1 MKIVVVSVRCRNRVI
16 RMSSGRI
23 TRQVPPLSARRRRPC
38 QGEAARKVAMRSS
51 RALRGSPGRGAHG
64 AAGAGGGGL
73 RPGLAGLRHPQ
84 ARAVPHQHRQ
94 EPGGN
99 RGAGGLDDA
108 VLARLAR
115 ALLRVGAGLP
125 LFGGRLFGGRRLA
138 LLRLLPGVGFVFRQA
153 GGAVAED
160 EARGLP
166 RIRLGGLGAPVEPGE
181 EAGDPEGEERR
192 P

>member
-1 MKIVVVSVRCRNRVI
+1 M
-16 RMSSGRI
+16 GRPERAEAAFAPALPAFGI
-23 TRQVPPLSARRRRPC
+23 RRRGPSRISI
-38 QGEAARKVAMRSS
+38 AR
-51 RALRGSPGRGAHG
+51 SPA
-64 AAGAGGGGL
+64 
-73 RPGLAGLRHPQ
+73 
-84 ARAVPHQHRQ
+84 
-94 EPGGN
+94 GN